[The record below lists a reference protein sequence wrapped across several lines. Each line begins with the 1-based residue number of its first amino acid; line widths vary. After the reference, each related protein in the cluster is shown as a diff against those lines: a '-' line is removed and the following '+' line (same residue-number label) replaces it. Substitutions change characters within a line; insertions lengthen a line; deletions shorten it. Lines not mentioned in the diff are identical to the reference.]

1 MDLKAVGQRIKAARE
16 AKNLTQEELAALVN
30 LSTTHVSVIERGLK
44 VTKLGTFVAIANA
57 LDISADAL
65 LIDVVNGVT
74 LASAS
79 SMDKDFEGVGGNTE
93 AARKV
98 GTKIAERALAKN
110 ITEVVF
116 DRGGYLYHGRVKEL
130 AEGAREGGLKF

>member
-1 MDLKAVGQRIKAARE
+1 MIKKADSNKARAKRHARVR
-16 AKNLTQEELAALVN
+16 AKISGTPERPRLNVYR
-30 LSTTHVSVIERGLK
+30 STKHIY
-44 VTKLGTFVAIANA
+44 AQ
-57 LDISADAL
+57 
-65 LIDVVNGVT
+65 LIDDVNGVT

-79 SMDKDFEGVGGNTE
+79 SMDKDFEGVGGNIE

>member
-1 MDLKAVGQRIKAARE
+1 MIKKADSNKARAKRHARVRE
-16 AKNLTQEELAALVN
+16 KISGTPERPRLNVYR
-30 LSTTHVSVIERGLK
+30 STKHIY
-44 VTKLGTFVAIANA
+44 AQ
-57 LDISADAL
+57 
-65 LIDVVNGVT
+65 LIDDVNGVT

-79 SMDKDFEGVGGNTE
+79 SMDKDFEGTGGNTE

-98 GTKIAERALAKN
+98 GTMIAERALAKN

-130 AEGAREGGLKF
+130 ADGAREGGLKF